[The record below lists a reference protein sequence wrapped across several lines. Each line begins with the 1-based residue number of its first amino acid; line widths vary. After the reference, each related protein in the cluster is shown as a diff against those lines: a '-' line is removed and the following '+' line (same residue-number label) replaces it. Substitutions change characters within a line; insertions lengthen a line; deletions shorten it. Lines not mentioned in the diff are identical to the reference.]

1 MSPFHRNHKSIR
13 KERPIPVKLLR
24 NILFVAAFAA
34 LALCTL
40 AVAQDAA
47 PAAPAIEDASE
58 ATLIGIIQGDA
69 PYVDKLKA
77 CRGLRIRGTAAAV
90 PALAAMLPNPE
101 LSHIA
106 RYALEPMPCPQAG
119 KALRDA
125 VAKTAGKAKAGLAAS
140 LGVRRDPDAVPVLTP
155 LLNDADAEVAQA
167 AAAALGRIATPTAVD
182 TLFKCYAD
190 GPDAI
195 QPAIADGLLAAAQ
208 HLAASDAEAAAAI
221 YEKLAGP
228 EWPEFVRT
236 GAFYGLAAAKP
247 AQAPQRLIAALRA
260 DDPLFRNIAA
270 AIVGETSGDGNTP
283 LYADTLPSLPP
294 DGQIALVRGLM
305 ARKDPLARPAVTTAA
320 QSSDP
325 AVKAAA
331 VKALSVLG
339 SPDDVPMLAALLD
352 NADPV
357 LADAANYALT
367 FMQGDGVNNGIAS
380 AAGSSP
386 APVRAKLIELLANRR
401 AEQDLPIAVANLTDT
416 DAAVRLAALKALQ
429 PIAGQDQSATLL
441 QALAKAADETE
452 RTAAER
458 ALVAV
463 AGRTGDS
470 LLPALIDAI
479 KKADADSSVA
489 LLHVIA
495 RIGNQ
500 QALETILGALKSKKD
515 PVREEAVRVLSDWPT
530 LDAAPHLL
538 EFAKSNEL
546 SRQVLGLRGY
556 VRLVGIEPSSE
567 NKIKMLNNAMA
578 LARRP
583 EEKKVV
589 VGAWAAVFATQSLD
603 ALCPS
608 LDDPDVQNEA
618 AAAILAVAP
627 EIAKNPAAQSAAI
640 DALNLVIQKSPNTSL
655 REKAQNILAAIQ

>member
-1 MSPFHRNHKSIR
+1 MFSRKSNR
-13 KERPIPVKLLR
+13 KERPIHVKFTCEV
-24 NILFVAAFAA
+24 ISVAALAAA
-34 LALCTL
+34 LALCTFAL
-40 AVAQDAA
+40 AQNTAPAA
-47 PAAPAIEDASE
+47 PAAPAIEDADE
-58 ATLIGIIQGDA
+58 PTLIGIIQGDE

-125 VAKTAGKAKAGLAAS
+125 LAKTAGKAKAGIAAS

-167 AAAALGRIATPTAVD
+167 AAAALGRIAMPAAVNA
-182 TLFKCYAD
+182 LFKCAD
-190 GPDAI
+190 NRPEEMR
-195 QPAIADGLLAAAQ
+195 PAAGEALLATAARI
-208 HLAASDAEAAAAI
+208 AESDPAAAI
-221 YEKLAGP
+221 DLYEKLQRP
-228 EWPEFVRT
+228 EWPLFVRT

-247 AQAPQRLIAALRA
+247 AQAPERLIAALRA

-270 AIVGETSGDGNTP
+270 AIVGETPADGNTP
-283 LYADTLPSLPP
+283 LYADTLPSLSPEA
-294 DGQIALVRGLM
+294 QVALVRGLM
-305 ARKDPLARPAVTTAA
+305 ARKDLLARPAVTAAA
-320 QSSDP
+320 QTANP

-339 SPDDVPMLAALLD
+339 TREDVPMIAALLD
-352 NADPV
+352 NADPA

-367 FMQGDGVNNGIAS
+367 FMKGDGVNNGIAS
-380 AAGSSP
+380 VAGSSP

-401 AEQDLPIAVANLTDT
+401 AEQALPIAVASLA
-416 DAAVRLAALKALQ
+416 DADSSVRIAALKALQ
-429 PIAGQDQSATLL
+429 PIAGQDQSAALL
-441 QALAKAADETE
+441 QALAKAADATE

-463 AGRTGDS
+463 AGRTGDA
-470 LLPALIDAI
+470 LLPASLDAM
-479 KKADADSSVA
+479 KKANADSSVA

-500 QALETILGALKSKKD
+500 QALETVLGALNSKKE
-515 PVREEAVRVLSDWPT
+515 PVREEAVRVISDWPA

-538 EFAKSNEL
+538 ELAGSNDL

-556 VRLVGIEPSSE
+556 VRLVGLEPSPE

-618 AAAILAVAP
+618 AAAILAVAA
-627 EIAKNPAAQSAAI
+627 EIAKNPAAKSAAL
-640 DALNLVIQKSPNTSL
+640 DALNLVIQKSPDTSL